1 LDELGIAHWNT
12 HPEEGWVDSKNTT
25 DSKDL
30 IVRVKRINSK
40 CQECKEQGYIPV
52 LLSVHVNAAGNGGWY
67 NATGWSAY
75 TTIGKTNSDNL
86 AECLYDAAEEV
97 LIDKKIRTNKSD
109 GDRDIESDFYVIKHS
124 KCPAVLTE
132 NFFMDSKSDKEY
144 LLSE

>member
-1 LDELGIAHWNT
+1 M
-12 HPEEGWVDSKNTT
+12 
-25 DSKDL
+25 
-30 IVRVKRINSK
+30 
-40 CQECKEQGYIPV
+40 
-52 LLSVHVNAAGNGGWY
+52 LSVHVNAAGNGGWY

-97 LIDKKIRTNKSD
+97 LIDKKIRTDKSD